1 MLTVVPQGTADT
13 DAGLTDIEIP
23 TTWNGPGSL
32 HTPVGATVVETSVFP
47 DIPALIDPLMADAEF
62 SWTTKLL
69 SVYFTVWLV
78 CPGVKVTL
86 PVMGVW
92 LIFPE

>member
-1 MLTVVPQGTADT
+1 MTVEPQGTADT

-32 HTPVGATVVETSVFP
+32 HTPVGATVVEASVFP
-47 DIPALIDPLMADAEF
+47 GMPALIDPLTVEAEF
-62 SWTTKLL
+62 IWMTKLL

-86 PVMGVW
+86 PVMGAW
-92 LIFPE
+92 LIFQE